1 MAFFTM
7 ENLKTGN
14 PLVDEQHR
22 QLISIVNDLLCAC
35 RQQRAEQFESGLAF
49 LRYYTA
55 KHFFDEE
62 VLQIQY
68 GYPGYAVHRACHDEF
83 KITIQNF
90 ALELKENG
98 GNSKDRVAS
107 YIGEWFVNHILT
119 EDMELIHHIR
129 KAAKIA
135 IPA

>member
-22 QLISIVNDLLCAC
+22 QLILVVNDLLSAC
-35 RQQRAEQFESGLAF
+35 RQRRVEQLESGFAF
-49 LRYYTA
+49 LKYYTA

-68 GYPGYAVHRACHDEF
+68 GYPGYAAHRARHDEF
-83 KITIQNF
+83 KIMVRNF

-98 GNSKDRVAS
+98 GDLEDRVAF

-119 EDMELIHHIR
+119 EDMKLVHHIR
-129 KAAKIA
+129 KETKIA

>member
-7 ENLKTGN
+7 EDLKTGN
-14 PLVDEQHR
+14 PLIDEQHR
-22 QLISIVNDLLCAC
+22 QLISIVNDLLSAC
-35 RQQRAEQFESGLAF
+35 RQRRAEQFESGLAF

-68 GYPGYAVHRACHDEF
+68 GYPGYAAHRVRHDEF
-83 KITIQNF
+83 KTTIRNF
-90 ALELKENG
+90 TLELKENG
-98 GNSKDRVAS
+98 GNLEDRVAS

-119 EDMELIHHIR
+119 EDIVLARHIR
-129 KAAKIA
+129 EGAKIA
-135 IPA
+135 ISA